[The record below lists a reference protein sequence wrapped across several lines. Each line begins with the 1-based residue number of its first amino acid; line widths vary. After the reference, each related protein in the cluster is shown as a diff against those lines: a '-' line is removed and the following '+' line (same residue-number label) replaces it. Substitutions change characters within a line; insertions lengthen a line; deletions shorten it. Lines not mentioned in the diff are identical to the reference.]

1 MGLKYFEFYHGNLTT
16 GFDHIYGKQV
26 ADHAFLLAIPKT
38 AGLPQLSLDQATV
51 DFVRKRRDEVVTQPN
66 LKKYIK
72 YWQDVSIQWSNI
84 DRRMH
89 ELVAEWPAE
98 SREVTAAP
106 TDEWGLQLTDDQ
118 GERKTYLGANAY
130 PENFHLFENW
140 LHGYAKGRLR

>member
-16 GFDHIYGKQV
+16 GFDRIYGKKV

-38 AGLPQLSLDQATV
+38 AVLPPLSLEQPGV
-51 DFVRKRRDEVVTQPN
+51 DFVRKHQGEVETQPR
-66 LKKYIK
+66 LKKYTK

-89 ELVAEWPAE
+89 ELVAEWPLE
-98 SREVTAAP
+98 SREVVAAP
-106 TDEWGLQLTDDQ
+106 TDEWGLQLTNEEGGQ
-118 GERKTYLGANAY
+118 QTYLGANAY
-130 PENFHLFENW
+130 PDNFKLFENW